1 MSKSSPT
8 KEPNYLQSKFCIY
21 NFPMINDCKAKFW
34 RRERLSEP
42 DSMMLQASEVM
53 GGVQSSDVSLTKPK
67 QKLKSA
73 KIG

>member
-1 MSKSSPT
+1 
-8 KEPNYLQSKFCIY
+8 
-21 NFPMINDCKAKFW
+21 MINDCKAKFW

-53 GGVQSSDVSLTKPK
+53 GDVQSSDVSLTKPK

-73 KIG
+73 EIG